1 MAAGCLPGRLAAA
14 HGTMP
19 PFILPRGIVT
29 AALPGAGTV
38 TRGGRGPHAQP
49 RPPPLRPAA
58 FARRPLGCW
67 PRGSPRAQ
75 EAQGAGPALA
85 GHALGTA
92 EAAWEWRWDEITEEV
107 LQLQRNCLWFL
118 FKE

>member
-67 PRGSPRAQ
+67 PRGSPRA
-75 EAQGAGPALA
+75 
-85 GHALGTA
+85 LGTA
-92 EAAWEWRWDEITEEV
+92 EATWEWRGDEITQEA
-107 LQLQRNCLWFL
+107 LQPQRNFLCFL